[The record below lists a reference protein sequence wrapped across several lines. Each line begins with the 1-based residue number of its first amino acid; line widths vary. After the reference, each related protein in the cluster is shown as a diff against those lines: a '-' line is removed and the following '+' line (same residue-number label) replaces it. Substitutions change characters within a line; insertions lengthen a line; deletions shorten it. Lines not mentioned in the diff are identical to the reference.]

1 MFSSQWKT
9 FNLAAPPKREYQYIL
24 LSCMHDS
31 QVVQWSRAN
40 MHDTL
45 YILYN
50 SRRSGLMI
58 IMTWL
63 EPSSPWRAWNMHLGC
78 MWFVLA
84 FFLLFILL
92 LWPVTSHSPLTSRR
106 SGSGQGGGRW
116 YVHRVP
122 CLHEANNTRAASG
135 IQQFGWGWRD
145 HANAVPCDCQPT
157 SAASSMPPQILKS
170 CIQNKT
176 CTLRTRASLQS
187 QTCFWN
193 WRVFIEHYIWHLGTA
208 RRSGQ
213 KVQPCGSDD
222 PAPDESVG

>member
-84 FFLLFILL
+84 FFFVLCIIIMA
-92 LWPVTSHSPLTSRR
+92 SHQSLTAHQSSIRVRAGGWEVVRAQSALSPR
-106 SGSGQGGGRW
+106 GQQHAGR
-116 YVHRVP
+116 VR
-122 CLHEANNTRAASG
+122 NTTIWVGVAGPRKCCSM
-135 IQQFGWGWRD
+135 WL
-145 HANAVPCDCQPT
+145 PT
-157 SAASSMPPQILKS
+157 
-170 CIQNKT
+170 NK
-176 CTLRTRASLQS
+176 R
-187 QTCFWN
+187 
-193 WRVFIEHYIWHLGTA
+193 G
-208 RRSGQ
+208 
-213 KVQPCGSDD
+213 
-222 PAPDESVG
+222 

>member
-1 MFSSQWKT
+1 MFSSRWKT

-45 YILYN
+45 YLYN

-78 MWFVLA
+78 MWFFG
-84 FFLLFILL
+84 FFFALYIIIMA
-92 LWPVTSHSPLTSRR
+92 SHQSLTAHQSSIRVR
-106 SGSGQGGGRW
+106 AGGGRW

-122 CLHEANNTRAASG
+122 CLHEANNTRAALG
-135 IQQFGWGWRD
+135 IQRFGWGWRD
-145 HANAVPCDCQPT
+145 HANAAPCDCQPT
-157 SAASSMPPQILKS
+157 SAPSSMLPHI
-170 CIQNKT
+170 
-176 CTLRTRASLQS
+176 
-187 QTCFWN
+187 
-193 WRVFIEHYIWHLGTA
+193 
-208 RRSGQ
+208 
-213 KVQPCGSDD
+213 
-222 PAPDESVG
+222 

>member
-1 MFSSQWKT
+1 MFSSRWKT
-9 FNLAAPPKREYQYIL
+9 FNLAAPPKREYQYLL

-45 YILYN
+45 YLYN

-78 MWFVLA
+78 MWFVLP
-84 FFLLFILL
+84 FFCSLI
-92 LWPVTSHSPLTSRR
+92 LWPVTTHQSSIRVR
-106 SGSGQGGGRW
+106 DGGVRW

-135 IQQFGWGWRD
+135 VLTTHQRRD
-145 HANAVPCDCQPT
+145 QANAPCDCNQQARLAHYY
-157 SAASSMPPQILKS
+157 SRYKKS
-170 CIQNKT
+170 
-176 CTLRTRASLQS
+176 
-187 QTCFWN
+187 
-193 WRVFIEHYIWHLGTA
+193 
-208 RRSGQ
+208 
-213 KVQPCGSDD
+213 
-222 PAPDESVG
+222 